1 MPFPA
6 PSAFICT
13 LPGDRLNPTISS
25 FDSAICSPDD
35 QRPLETRAT
44 PAGPSSTAS
53 RPDSDKLVVFVF
65 VALALVQLWKHNRA
79 VLLQFCQWHRCSCL
93 DSEECRVVGTS
104 PYEPCQA
111 HHSLSPCFVTLW
123 NWFAV
128 FERVFVCGCPRGSS
142 VVVPIFPFFIFS
154 QRGKS
159 GHPMVTCTLSRDPSL
174 SCSLRDMR
182 VPT

>member
-1 MPFPA
+1 M
-6 PSAFICT
+6 
-13 LPGDRLNPTISS
+13 
-25 FDSAICSPDD
+25 
-35 QRPLETRAT
+35 
-44 PAGPSSTAS
+44 
-53 RPDSDKLVVFVF
+53 
-65 VALALVQLWKHNRA
+65 
-79 VLLQFCQWHRCSCL
+79 
-93 DSEECRVVGTS
+93 VGTS